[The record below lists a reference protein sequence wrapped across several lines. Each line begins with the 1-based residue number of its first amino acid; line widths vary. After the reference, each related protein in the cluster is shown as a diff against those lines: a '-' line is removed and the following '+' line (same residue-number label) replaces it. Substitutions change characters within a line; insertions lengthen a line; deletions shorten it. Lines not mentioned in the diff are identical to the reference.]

1 MRKILLTK
9 KLTDANA
16 ALFDGIPD
24 LEIVTIPDGEQDLF
38 DLHMTDAEA
47 VLLSTAYEVDSA
59 AIKRAKHLKVV
70 SRTGVGIDNVDVQAA
85 TENNVLVLHTPEA
98 NSISVAEHTLTLIA
112 AISKQLILYDSEL
125 RTGNFKIRRANKS
138 TDLDGKT
145 LGLIGCGRIGRF
157 TAEKCRAAFNMQV
170 IGFDPYIKLL
180 DGIVL
185 YENIEDV
192 FRNADCISLHLPLTK
207 ETEGMVGER
216 LLSLMKPTAYIV
228 NTARGG
234 ILDEVALAEALK
246 NGSIAGAA
254 LDVFEHEPI
263 QADNPLLSLKNVI
276 LTPHSAALTRECSER
291 VAHEATLGISEYLRG
306 RTPKFVYNRELIK

>member
-1 MRKILLTK
+1 
-9 KLTDANA
+9 
-16 ALFDGIPD
+16 
-24 LEIVTIPDGEQDLF
+24 
-38 DLHMTDAEA
+38 
-47 VLLSTAYEVDSA
+47 
-59 AIKRAKHLKVV
+59 
-70 SRTGVGIDNVDVQAA
+70 
-85 TENNVLVLHTPEA
+85 
-98 NSISVAEHTLTLIA
+98 
-112 AISKQLILYDSEL
+112 
-125 RTGNFKIRRANKS
+125 
-138 TDLDGKT
+138 
-145 LGLIGCGRIGRF
+145 
-157 TAEKCRAAFNMQV
+157 
-170 IGFDPYIKLL
+170 
-180 DGIVL
+180 
-185 YENIEDV
+185 
-192 FRNADCISLHLPLTK
+192 
-207 ETEGMVGER
+207 MVGER

>member
-24 LEIVTIPDGEQDLF
+24 LEIVTIPDGAQDLF

>member
-47 VLLSTAYEVDSA
+47 VLLSTAYDVDSA